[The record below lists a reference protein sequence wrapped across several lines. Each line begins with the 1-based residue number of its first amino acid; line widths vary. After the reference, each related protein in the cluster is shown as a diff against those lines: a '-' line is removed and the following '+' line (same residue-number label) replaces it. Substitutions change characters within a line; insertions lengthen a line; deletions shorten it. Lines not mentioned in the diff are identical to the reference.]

1 MKQPRISITKSLKV
15 FHAIFKSFIAQ
26 RKETTPRSQKPLSEL
41 IDAPSRNTVE
51 DIEKWYQFCLGLKLV
66 NL

>member
-15 FHAIFKSFIAQ
+15 FHAMFKSFIAQ

-41 IDAPSRNTVE
+41 LDTPSRNTVGA
-51 DIEKWYQFCLGLKLV
+51 IEK
-66 NL
+66 